1 MKKHIIILALILMAS
16 GLILIS
22 TSDGFA
28 QTGNEFTVP
37 LSDPAKPGKLKAK
50 INYGSIT
57 VKGTARKDIL
67 VKYTASDGKS
77 NNKTTKD
84 GLRRIG
90 GGGIDL
96 KVVENDNT
104 VIVSSDSW
112 STKLNLEIEVPA
124 NMDMEV
130 KTYNNG
136 DLMIA
141 NIQGELE
148 LTNYNGEITALNISG
163 SVVASTYN
171 GKILVGFDKVTPD
184 TPMSYSTY
192 NGNIDVTFPATL
204 KATLK
209 MKTDRGEIYSGFDV
223 DFKSSG
229 PIEKKDIKSGVYKVT
244 IDEWKRG
251 EINGG
256 GSEITMK
263 NYNGDIYVRRK

>member
-1 MKKHIIILALILMAS
+1 
-16 GLILIS
+16 
-22 TSDGFA
+22 
-28 QTGNEFTVP
+28 
-37 LSDPAKPGKLKAK
+37 
-50 INYGSIT
+50 
-57 VKGTARKDIL
+57 
-67 VKYTASDGKS
+67 
-77 NNKTTKD
+77 
-84 GLRRIG
+84 
-90 GGGIDL
+90 
-96 KVVENDNT
+96 
-104 VIVSSDSW
+104 
-112 STKLNLEIEVPA
+112 
-124 NMDMEV
+124 
-130 KTYNNG
+130 
-136 DLMIA
+136 
-141 NIQGELE
+141 
-148 LTNYNGEITALNISG
+148 
-163 SVVASTYN
+163 
-171 GKILVGFDKVTPD
+171 VGFDKVTPD